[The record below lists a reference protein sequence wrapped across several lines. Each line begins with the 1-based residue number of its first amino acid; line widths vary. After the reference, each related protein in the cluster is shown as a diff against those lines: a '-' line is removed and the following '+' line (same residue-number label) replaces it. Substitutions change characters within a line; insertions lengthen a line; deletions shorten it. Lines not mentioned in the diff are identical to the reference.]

1 MWRFF
6 SLLQLYEDEKS
17 NNDRLKREL
26 EQTKKELVEA
36 KAELDRL
43 VRRNEAARVS
53 DTNEKRVKLLL

>member
-1 MWRFF
+1 MWHFF